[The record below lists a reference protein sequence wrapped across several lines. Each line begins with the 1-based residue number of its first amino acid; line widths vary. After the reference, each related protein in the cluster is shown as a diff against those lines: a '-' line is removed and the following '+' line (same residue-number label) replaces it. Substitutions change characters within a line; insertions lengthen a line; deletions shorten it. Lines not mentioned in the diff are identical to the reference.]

1 MGWGQSD
8 RLTMRP
14 SEPRE
19 LSRLRGLA
27 VTPCVGNL
35 GVRQLKRFAKGNRVK
50 LYPDDWRVRLT
61 GSGGALLA
69 GAIALFVVKPMIELP
84 AWLGALAFV
93 GMMTVGVVLGN
104 IVGWRLFKPS
114 SNGSPNP
121 PPRA

>member
-14 SEPRE
+14 SERRD

-27 VTPCVGNL
+27 VAPGVGYL
-35 GVRQLKRFAKGNRVK
+35 GVRQLKCFAKGNRMK

-61 GSGGALLA
+61 GSGGALVA

-84 AWLGALAFV
+84 PWLGALAFA

-104 IVGWRLFKPS
+104 IIGWRLFKPS
-114 SNGSPNP
+114 SNSSPNP